1 MNTRSIIAGILIL
14 LGILLLFDNIF
25 SISLGSII
33 GTWWPMILIVIGIV
47 SLSKDSGSVYSG
59 IVLIIIGVV
68 LQAWKLDFIYGSF
81 WSIIWPL
88 ALILIGVSLF
98 THSRGRKDKVI
109 SDDVVDM
116 TTIFGGSNE
125 KIHSDNFKGGSC
137 TAIFGGSTI
146 DLRNAQISANGAE
159 LEMTATFGGIE
170 LIVPD
175 NIRIQTKGTPILGAL
190 DNKAHTVHDINE
202 VAPLLKINYFVMFGG
217 IEIKNHK

>member
-1 MNTRSIIAGILIL
+1 MNTRSVIAGILIL
-14 LGILLLFDNIF
+14 IGVLLLFDNIF
-25 SISLGSII
+25 GVSLGGII
-33 GTWWPMILIVIGIV
+33 SDWWPLVLIVMGIV
-47 SLSKDSGSVYSG
+47 SLSKDSGSIFSG

-98 THSRGRKDKVI
+98 THSRGRKDKI
-109 SDDVVDM
+109 LSDDVIEIA
-116 TTIFGGSNE
+116 TIFGGSNE
-125 KIHSDNFKGGSC
+125 RIHSNNFQGGSC

-146 DLRNAQISANGAE
+146 DLRDSKISLNGAN
-159 LEMTATFGGIE
+159 LEMTAAFGGIE
-170 LIVPD
+170 LIVPE
-175 NIRIQTKGTPILGAL
+175 NIRIQTTGTPILGAL
-190 DNKAHTVHDINE
+190 DNKARTVSDIND